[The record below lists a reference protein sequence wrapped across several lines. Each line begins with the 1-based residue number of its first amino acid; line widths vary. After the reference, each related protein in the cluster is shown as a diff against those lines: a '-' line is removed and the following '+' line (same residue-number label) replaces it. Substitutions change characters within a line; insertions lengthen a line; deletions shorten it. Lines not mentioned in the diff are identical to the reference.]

1 MVMEEKDLFMKM
13 ENGRAST
20 MKTNF
25 LFGLAAFVL
34 LGLVASCADPLMPV
48 VIEEEQKQQPE
59 APKTVFFQASLEQVV
74 DETKTALGSGLKV
87 VWSAGDAI
95 RIYSNS
101 CQYGEVFT
109 LKNGAGEQTGTFE
122 GSASIGDGPYYAV
135 YPNSEAVEVPN
146 TYSSIESNN
155 YFEVRVLPSHVYEAN
170 SFGNGSNI
178 SWAYSSSLSNLSF
191 QNVFGAVKFSLT
203 GTAKIQM
210 INLYTR
216 GSELLSGTLRVLNP
230 KGPAP
235 VSYSMIGTREEMT
248 QYRQIFGMG
257 EGVQLS
263 GTPTDFYISV
273 PAGAL
278 ADGFFVEFIDTDGKA
293 MIKSA
298 PASSNVINRSK
309 IRQMPPFA
317 YAPQYKESFLK
328 DYNDFAAYSGVIAS
342 STSTVKECTYTEGDS
357 QYSFLNTDS
366 KRTVRFQDWS
376 DGYSLSL
383 EISPKTLTLNSTP
396 AVTVTPQ
403 GATGAIVSQ
412 AGASMKVIKQ
422 TVERAWL
429 YDSDKNQGY
438 VIKLED

>member
-1 MVMEEKDLFMKM
+1 MNMEY
-13 ENGRAST
+13 GIST
-20 MKTNF
+20 MKKIF
-25 LFGLAAFVL
+25 LYGLAALMLEL
-34 LGLVASCADPLMPV
+34 LSNSCADPLAPV
-48 VIEEEQKQQPE
+48 VIEKEQKQQP
-59 APKTVFFQASLEQVV
+59 APKTVSFQATLEQIV
-74 DETKTALGSGLKV
+74 DETKTALGSDLKV

-95 RIYSNS
+95 RIYSQS

-122 GSASIGDGPYYAV
+122 GSASIGAGPYYAV
-135 YPNSEAVEVPN
+135 YPNSAALEVAN
-146 TYSSIESNN
+146 TYTGIETNK
-155 YFEVRVLPSHVYEAN
+155 YFEVKVLPSHVYEAN

-178 SWAYSSSLSNLSF
+178 SWAYSTTLDNLSF

-203 GTAKIQM
+203 TTSPAKIQM

-216 GSELLSGTLRVLNP
+216 GSELLSGTLRVSNP
-230 KGPAP
+230 KDE
-235 VSYSMIGTREEMT
+235 VSYSMKGTREEMT
-248 QYRQIFGMG
+248 QYRQIYGMG

-298 PASSNVINRSK
+298 PASSNVVNRSK
-309 IRQMPPFA
+309 IRQMPAFE
-317 YAPQYKESFLK
+317 YSPQYKESFLK
-328 DYNDFAAYSGVIAS
+328 DYNDFAAYSGVTAS
-342 STSTVKECTYTEGDS
+342 SSSTGKQCTYTEGDS
-357 QYSFLNTDS
+357 QYSYLNTDS

-396 AVTVTPQ
+396 TVTVKAQ
-403 GATGAIVSQ
+403 GATGTITSK

-429 YDSDKNQGY
+429 YDETANQGY